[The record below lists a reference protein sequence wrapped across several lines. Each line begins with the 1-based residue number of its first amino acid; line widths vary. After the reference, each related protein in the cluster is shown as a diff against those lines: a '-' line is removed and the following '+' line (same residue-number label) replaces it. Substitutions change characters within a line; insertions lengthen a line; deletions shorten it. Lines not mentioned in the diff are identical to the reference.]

1 MRSGRAGS
9 LPLRAVR
16 ILGLDIGAKRIGL
29 ALSDPAGEYAFPA
42 GALERTARKADL
54 AALCE
59 LAREHEVGQ
68 IVLGLPIHMDG
79 RQGPEA
85 EAARSFASDL
95 AARSGLPVE
104 LIDER
109 WTSIEAERSLAETGR
124 SKRRVRRREP
134 RGDVDAVAASL
145 ILRTWLDRR
154 AATAGPSGPAR

>member
-1 MRSGRAGS
+1 M
-9 LPLRAVR
+9 R
-16 ILGLDIGAKRIGL
+16 ILGLDLGAKRIGL

-42 GALERTARKADL
+42 GALERKAERADL
-54 AALCE
+54 DALDA
-59 LAREHEVGQ
+59 LVREHEVDR

-85 EAARSFASDL
+85 EAARRFADAL
-95 AARSGLPVE
+95 AKRTRLPVE

-124 SKRRVRRREP
+124 SKRRARRREP

-145 ILRTWLDRR
+145 ILRTWLERR
-154 AATAGPSGPAR
+154 ANLAPGSEGAP